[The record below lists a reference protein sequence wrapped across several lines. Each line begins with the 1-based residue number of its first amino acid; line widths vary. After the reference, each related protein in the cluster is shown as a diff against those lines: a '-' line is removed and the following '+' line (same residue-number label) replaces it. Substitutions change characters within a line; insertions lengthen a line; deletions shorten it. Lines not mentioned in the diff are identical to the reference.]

1 MDRIKIIHM
10 DDHIL
15 FQEGVYRAIKPHLG
29 KSFYLRFNHEEDAMT
44 YMINAIHAD
53 EMPNLLITDISHPGL
68 NGYEFAKS
76 IRIEE
81 MKWKR
86 KPVPI
91 MVISMHSKESFKI
104 RMGLLM
110 RIFNLYLSK
119 NADGK
124 AILQAIKSIC

>member
-1 MDRIKIIHM
+1 
-10 DDHIL
+10 
-15 FQEGVYRAIKPHLG
+15 
-29 KSFYLRFNHEEDAMT
+29 MT

-104 RMGLLM
+104 RMGLLL
-110 RIFNLYLSK
+110 RIFNFYLSK